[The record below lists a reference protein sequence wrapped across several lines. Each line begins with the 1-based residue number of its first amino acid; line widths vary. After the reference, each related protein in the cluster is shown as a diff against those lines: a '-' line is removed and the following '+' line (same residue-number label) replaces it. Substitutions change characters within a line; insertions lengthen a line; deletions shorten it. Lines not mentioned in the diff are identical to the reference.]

1 MQPLSNY
8 CRLLFIVGLLMFC
21 VPPAAGQAESHTTL
35 QVYTNEEV
43 LGRIVSITP
52 ASDVGAYSITIT
64 RGTSVQPAGVGDT
77 LRHKDIITLQRDSF
91 ADIQLVD
98 RSDKTMLGGG
108 TGGTAVLVERAGSA
122 VGQTATPEVTETPTG
137 SGIIYVDYGQD
148 EAGAVTYIQGRAEIL
163 RNARFI
169 PAYVGTSLLVGD
181 ALFVRE
187 GEVTVEI
194 WDSGTRTIY
203 EGGILSIEQK
213 EKPQELLEPVFT
225 FFGGL
230 WESIKGVLG
239 GVQEALEPTATA
251 GVRG

>member
-1 MQPLSNY
+1 MQSLSK
-8 CRLLFIVGLLMFC
+8 CCLLLLILMLC
-21 VPPAAGQAESHTTL
+21 VSSAAAQTGSHTTL
-35 QVYTNEEV
+35 QVYTSEEV
-43 LGRIVSITP
+43 LGRIVSIT
-52 ASDVGAYSITIT
+52 SDSEIGAYSVTIT

-77 LRHKDIITLQRDSF
+77 LRHKDIITLQRGSF

-108 TGGTAVLVERAGSA
+108 TGGTAVLLERAGGGS
-122 VGQTATPEVTETPTG
+122 GQAAAPEVTETPTG
-137 SGIIYVDYGQD
+137 GGIIYVDYGQT
-148 EAGAVTYIQGRAEIL
+148 EAGAVKYIQGRAEIH
-163 RNARFI
+163 RNARIF
-169 PAYVGTSLLVGD
+169 PAYVGDSLLVGD

-194 WDSGTRTIY
+194 WDSGTRKVY

-225 FFGGL
+225 FFGGV
-230 WESIKGVLG
+230 WKSIKQFIAP
-239 GVQEALEPTATA
+239 QEASELTGAC

>member
-1 MQPLSNY
+1 MQSLSKY
-8 CRLLFIVGLLMFC
+8 HCLLLIIGLLMIC
-21 VPPAAGQAESHTTL
+21 VPPATGQAGSHTAL
-35 QVYTNEEV
+35 QVYTDEEV

-77 LRHKDIITLQRDSF
+77 LRHKDIITLQRGSF

-98 RSDKTMLGGG
+98 RSDATMLGGG
-108 TGGTAVLVERAGSA
+108 TGGTAVLIERAGGGS
-122 VGQTATPEVTETPTG
+122 GQAATPEVTETPTG
-137 SGIIYVDYGQD
+137 SGIIYVDYGQT
-148 EAGAVTYIQGRAEIL
+148 EAGAVKYIQGRAEIH
-163 RNARFI
+163 RNARIF
-169 PAYVGTSLLVGD
+169 PAYAGDSLLVGD

-203 EGGILSIEQK
+203 EGGILSVEQK

-225 FFGGL
+225 FFNDLSSSLARALGFEVNTPTGG
-230 WESIKGVLG
+230 G
-239 GVQEALEPTATA
+239 T
-251 GVRG
+251 RG

>member
-1 MQPLSNY
+1 MQSLSK
-8 CRLLFIVGLLMFC
+8 CCLLLILGLLILC
-21 VPPAAGQAESHTTL
+21 VPPAAAQAGSHTTL
-35 QVYTNEEV
+35 QVYTSEEV

-52 ASDVGAYSITIT
+52 ASDIGAYSITIT

-77 LRHKDIITLQRDSF
+77 LRHKDIITLQRGSF

-108 TGGTAVLVERAGSA
+108 TRGTAVLIERAGGGS
-122 VGQTATPEVTETPTG
+122 GQAAAPEVTETPTG
-137 SGIIYVDYGQD
+137 SGIVYVDYGQD
-148 EAGAVTYIQGRAEIL
+148 EAGVVTFIQGRAEIL
-163 RNARFI
+163 RNARIF
-169 PAYVGTSLLVGD
+169 PVYRGDSLLVGD
-181 ALFVRE
+181 TLFVRD

-203 EGGILSIEQK
+203 KGGILSVEQK

-225 FFGGL
+225 FFDDL
-230 WESIKGVLG
+230 MNSLERALG
-239 GVQEALEPTATA
+239 FEVKIPTATA